1 MSQVKKRSETHP
13 AKDSTWASLAAFG
26 SPKYQEYSKRVNNW
40 KSKKRKTNDAGSPG
54 RIKLLATKKKPN

>member
-26 SPKYQEYSKRVNNW
+26 SPKYQEYSMRVNNW
-40 KSKKRKTNDAGSPG
+40 KKQEEKNK
-54 RIKLLATKKKPN
+54 